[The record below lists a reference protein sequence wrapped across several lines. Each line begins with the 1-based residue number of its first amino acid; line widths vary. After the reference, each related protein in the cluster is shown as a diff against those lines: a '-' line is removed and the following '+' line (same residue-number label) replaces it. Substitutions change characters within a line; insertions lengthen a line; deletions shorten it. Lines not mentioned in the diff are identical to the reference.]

1 MIRFVTIRS
10 LSLFAILF
18 AAACGGGESSTTPAP
33 SATPAVTP
41 SAPAT
46 AASAASKPAGSV
58 TLLEPIEGAMS
69 GHIDTFRWS
78 PVAGADGYVIQIK
91 AVTGDRVV
99 WESAPMATTE
109 TKLPPT
115 VALEPEVHT
124 WSVSARKGS
133 DVIAT
138 SATQRF
144 TITP

>member
-1 MIRFVTIRS
+1 MIRTVRS
-10 LSLFAILF
+10 FSLFAVIVT
-18 AAACGGGESSTTPAP
+18 AACGGGESSTSSPA
-33 SATPAVTP
+33 AAPAVTP

-46 AASAASKPAGSV
+46 AASTAPKPVGVV
-58 TLLEPIEGAMS
+58 TLVEPIEGAMS

-99 WESAPMATTE
+99 WESAPMTTTE

-115 VALEPEVHT
+115 VALEPEVHI
-124 WSVSARKGS
+124 WSVRAMKGS
-133 DVIAT
+133 EVLAT
-138 SATQRF
+138 SAIQRF